1 MLRLPPLI
9 LLVLAQ
15 ATALLLSKLATP
27 LLPEPLYVQLLLQG
41 SLAAIAGYLL
51 RLPRWWLPINLLLP
65 IAVVSTLALQLPP
78 WLFLIAFLILW
89 LLQWNSSSEQVPLYL
104 SNHKTWQALETLLPQ
119 HDIRFIDLGSGLGGT
134 LFHLARRQPQGSFV
148 GIESAPLPYALARLR
163 LAFSGLKN
171 VELRYG
177 NFWNVDL
184 GLYNVVYA
192 FLSPVPMKKLYD
204 KANLEM
210 KQGSLFISNSF
221 SVAEHPAEQIHQ
233 VDDRRNTQLH
243 CWWIKRES

>member
-15 ATALLLSKLATP
+15 GTALLLLKLIDP
-27 LLPEPLYVQLLLQG
+27 LLPEPLYSQLLIQG
-41 SLAAIAGYLL
+41 LLAAIVGHLL
-51 RLPRWWLPINLLLP
+51 QLPRWWLPINLLLP
-65 IAVVSTLALQLPP
+65 LCVTLSLTLNLPP
-78 WLFLIAFLILW
+78 WIYLIAFLLLW
-89 LLQWNSSSEQVPLYL
+89 LLQWNSNSEQVPLYL
-104 SNHKTWQALETLLPQ
+104 SNHKTWQALELLLPS

-134 LFHLARRQPQGSFV
+134 LFHLAKRHPHGKFV
-148 GIESAPLPYALARLR
+148 GIESAPLPYLIARIR

-171 VELRYG
+171 VELHYG

-184 GLYNVVYA
+184 GLYNVLYA
-192 FLSPVPMKKLYD
+192 FLSPIPMKKLFD
-204 KANLEM
+204 KASREM

-221 SVAEHPAEQIHQ
+221 VVPEHPAEQIHQ

-243 CWWIKRES
+243 CWWFKHD